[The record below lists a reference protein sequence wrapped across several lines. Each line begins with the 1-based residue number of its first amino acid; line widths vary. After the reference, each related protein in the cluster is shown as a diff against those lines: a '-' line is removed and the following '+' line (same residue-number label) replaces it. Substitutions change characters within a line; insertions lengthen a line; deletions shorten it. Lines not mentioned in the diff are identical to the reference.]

1 MTSAGVGEI
10 SARSAAA
17 RVRDS
22 EDAHGVL
29 AVSGARTLTK
39 FACSA
44 VDSDNDKR
52 SSWESVG
59 STLDFHACMSDRV
72 AVSVILSWRE
82 NAGGTTSAWSRAS
95 RVVAIS
101 R

>member
-1 MTSAGVGEI
+1 MTSVGVGETV
-10 SARSAAA
+10 ARSAAA

-22 EDAHGVL
+22 EDVHGAL
-29 AVSGARTLTK
+29 AVSGARTLTR

-44 VDSDNDKR
+44 VDSDDDER

-59 STLDFHACMSDRV
+59 STLDFHACMSDRA
-72 AVSVILSWRE
+72 AVSVILSYRE
-82 NAGGTTSAWSRAS
+82 NAGGTASASSRAS